1 MFGQV
6 IEPKFYSFWFLG
18 RQERRHRNTEPPKCH
33 DGLLRMTSF
42 QRALVAALFA
52 LTTAHAQ
59 DPAVFSS
66 GLENQAG
73 LVFSPDGKTAYW
85 TAWNGVWGGDAASP
99 RTIHVSRLEDGGW
112 SESALAPFSGVFN
125 DDDPFVTLDGRW
137 LYFISDRP
145 DFEGDDRRDGDI
157 WRYSLSGDGALE
169 RLDVNSDADE
179 YSPVVSA
186 SGILYFASARDGGPG
201 QGDLYRATHS
211 ADGFGPA
218 ESLGAAVNS
227 GTGEWNLWV
236 AADESEML
244 FEASSRPSN
253 VSVPGD
259 LYYSWKTPAGWTTAV
274 PVSQLNSTG
283 SDLLPRMH
291 PDGNTLYY
299 TSAAIGGKA
308 VILKTKWQPIRR
320 ALRSS
325 YAPPLLVANR
335 SSHDVAFVDLARGEI
350 TQRVATGEGPHLLSN
365 LDDGRVMATGFG
377 EFPEPHAG
385 PVDKRPPFQQ
395 VLNSRM
401 TLIDV
406 HDASVLLE
414 TRLDDCARP
423 HASWIAGDRG
433 FVTCQDEQ
441 AVLEVELQHGK
452 VVQRYDTRQEG
463 THVLSFEPRSRTLA
477 ATNTDSGSVSLID
490 IDTGRTR
497 VVELAGG
504 SEGITEVDGMF
515 WIGNAWEGTVSV
527 VDPAAATVVAHTE
540 RLCGFPVALSPD
552 NDGRVLVACF
562 GSAELIAID
571 RGNYELTKRYPLDGQ
586 PLNLLVHPD
595 RAVAYVSLPR
605 ENAVAEIDLDTG
617 TIVRKIPVGI
627 EPDGLR
633 WAR

>member
-1 MFGQV
+1 M
-6 IEPKFYSFWFLG
+6 
-18 RQERRHRNTEPPKCH
+18 N
-33 DGLLRMTSF
+33 SF
-42 QRALVAALFA
+42 QRAIIATLFA
-52 LTTAHAQ
+52 LATAQAQ
-59 DPAVFSS
+59 VPIVFNS
-66 GLENQAG
+66 GLENQSG
-73 LVFSPDGKTAYW
+73 IVFSADGKTAYW
-85 TAWNGVWGGDAASP
+85 TAWNGIWGGDAASP
-99 RTIHVSRLEDGGW
+99 RTIHVSRLKDGGW
-112 SESALAPFSGVFN
+112 SEAAAVPFSGAFN
-125 DDDPFVTLDGRW
+125 DDDPYVSPDGRW

-145 DFEGDDRRDGDI
+145 AFEGDERRDGDI

-169 RLDVNSDADE
+169 RLDVNTDADE
-179 YSPVVSA
+179 YSPVLTA
-186 SGILYFASARDGGPG
+186 SGTLYFASARDGGPG
-201 QGDLYRATHS
+201 QGDLYRARHS
-211 ADGFGPA
+211 GDGFGPA

-227 GTGEWNLWV
+227 RSGEWNLWV

-244 FEASSRPSN
+244 FEASSRPTN
-253 VSVPGD
+253 VSAPGD
-259 LYYSWKTPAGWTTAV
+259 LYYSWKTPAGWTAAM
-274 PVSQLNSTG
+274 PVSQLNGAG

-308 VILKTKWQPIRR
+308 VILMTKWQPIRR

-335 SSHDVAFVDLARGEI
+335 SSHDVAFLGLASGKSSR
-350 TQRVATGEGPHLLSN
+350 RVATGEGPHLLSN

-385 PVDKRPPFQQ
+385 RVSKRPPFQQ

-490 IDTGRTR
+490 IDTGGTR

-540 RLCGFPVALSPD
+540 RLCGFPIALSPD
-552 NDGRVLVACF
+552 NYGRVLVACF

-571 RGNYELTKRYPLDGQ
+571 RGSYELTKRYPLDGQ

-595 RAVAYVSLPR
+595 RAVVYVSLPR
-605 ENAVAEIDLDTG
+605 ENAVAEINLDTG
-617 TIVRKIPVGI
+617 GIVRKIPVGI

-633 WAR
+633 WGR